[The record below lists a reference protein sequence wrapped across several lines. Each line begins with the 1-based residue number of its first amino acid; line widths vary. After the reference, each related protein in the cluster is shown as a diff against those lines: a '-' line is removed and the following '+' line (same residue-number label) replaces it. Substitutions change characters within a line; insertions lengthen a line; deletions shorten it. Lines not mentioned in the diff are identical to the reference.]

1 MTDTYYNQLQTTL
14 NDLMVEFNDLPPI
27 IEKNPTFL
35 EITEYPHYEN
45 VCSNILK
52 FFFDTKQAHK
62 LKDLFLKSLL
72 QSIKKEFSGEL
83 ITDIVERETQ
93 TLDRK
98 RSDLLIFFGN
108 TIVVIEVKIGHGLTN
123 QLGAY
128 KTFIEAKYPNHEYL
142 YVILSRD
149 KIIAEQ
155 LPEKLAKDK
164 ALINEDAKEGFVPI
178 TFDDLFENVKSNLG
192 KNYILNADTKYLTL
206 LLDFIQSIQ
215 NFVSQMTESDK
226 KNIEF
231 IQQNQ
236 NDINKILSLDSDV
249 KKIVSKTINGLKEEI
264 IMPPNTKQWV
274 WKEYDLVHDVSFTYK
289 DEAQNDKIIVSVDC
303 FFELKGVY
311 IEIWVRKGKFHNNYQ
326 FLDKLDLFKGTNDFK
341 FSKTPNS
348 RGYIIWQNTDKYFYE
363 VSSQIPKILNEILP
377 QIKISE

>member
-1 MTDTYYNQLQTTL
+1 
-14 NDLMVEFNDLPPI
+14 
-27 IEKNPTFL
+27 
-35 EITEYPHYEN
+35 
-45 VCSNILK
+45 
-52 FFFDTKQAHK
+52 
-62 LKDLFLKSLL
+62 
-72 QSIKKEFSGEL
+72 
-83 ITDIVERETQ
+83 
-93 TLDRK
+93 
-98 RSDLLIFFGN
+98 
-108 TIVVIEVKIGHGLTN
+108 
-123 QLGAY
+123 
-128 KTFIEAKYPNHEYL
+128 
-142 YVILSRD
+142 
-149 KIIAEQ
+149 
-155 LPEKLAKDK
+155 
-164 ALINEDAKEGFVPI
+164 
-178 TFDDLFENVKSNLG
+178 
-192 KNYILNADTKYLTL
+192 
-206 LLDFIQSIQ
+206 
-215 NFVSQMTESDK
+215 MTESDK

-264 IMPPNTKQWV
+264 IMPPNARQWV

-363 VSSQIPKILNEILP
+363 VSSQIPQILNEILP